1 MLHSDDVDDNCLH
14 TALAVLEKHGDGL
27 GIGVAVAIV
36 PVPAREAIE
45 VVYDRDQTVVAL

>member
-1 MLHSDDVDDNCLH
+1 MFHSYDVDDNCLH
-14 TALAVLEKHGDGL
+14 VVLAGLKKLGDGL
-27 GIGVAVAIV
+27 GLAVV

>member
-1 MLHSDDVDDNCLH
+1 MFHSYDVDDNCLH
-14 TALAVLEKHGDGL
+14 VVLAGLKKLGDGL
-27 GIGVAVAIV
+27 GLGLAVV